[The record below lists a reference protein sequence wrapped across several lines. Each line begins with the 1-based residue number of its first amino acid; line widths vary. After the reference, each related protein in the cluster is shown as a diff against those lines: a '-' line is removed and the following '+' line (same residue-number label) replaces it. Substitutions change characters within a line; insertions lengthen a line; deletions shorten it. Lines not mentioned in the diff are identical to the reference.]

1 MLAIALAMKVIWRSR
16 YGRGR
21 VVMIVT
27 AIAATMVGRM
37 ARKEDEVLGSQEDIR
52 ESQDFFF
59 RKIKKYNDSYATH
72 QFVKALVINDK
83 RCTNCK

>member
-1 MLAIALAMKVIWRSR
+1 MVKDRACVGYCVGNEGHWRSR

-37 ARKEDEVLGSQEDIR
+37 ARKEDEVLGAWVTGR
-52 ESQDFFF
+52 YWRVPRFFF
-59 RKIKKYNDSYATH
+59 SQNKKI
-72 QFVKALVINDK
+72 
-83 RCTNCK
+83 